1 MMTSDLKPYPAY
13 KDADVEWLVEM
24 PTHWQVRK
32 LRNTIRSA
40 AELPEVDPLAEDD
53 LDGTIHDEE
62 NSNLDELEAA
72 EEVPA

>member
-1 MMTSDLKPYPAY
+1 MTIPYEA
-13 KDADVEWLVEM
+13 
-24 PTHWQVRK
+24 
-32 LRNTIRSA
+32 A

-62 NSNLDELEAA
+62 NSSLDELKAA